1 MKIENIKKL
10 VNNMSKE
17 ANMAWR
23 AAVRTFGDD
32 SAIAEVRASRW
43 IAISNYNDDVNMLF
57 YDGKEPALWE
67 ILEALGDA
75 IQEATETLEGFINL
89 TLHNPSN
96 DNKLKTLKYRAE
108 LDALMCIKSELT
120 LLEAYEL
127 EGMEY

>member
-32 SAIAEVRASRW
+32 STIAEVRASRW
-43 IAISNYNDDVNMLF
+43 IAISNYNDDVNILF

>member
-17 ANMAWR
+17 ANLAWR
-23 AAVRTFGDD
+23 AAIRTFGDD
-32 SAIAEVRASRW
+32 SAIAEIRASRW
-43 IAISNYNDDVNMLF
+43 IAIIRYCDDISPFFNDDKDV
-57 YDGKEPALWE
+57 EAWE
-67 ILEALGDA
+67 ALEALDNA
-75 IQEATETLEGFINL
+75 IQEAKETLEGFIDL
-89 TLHNPSN
+89 TLHDSN

>member
-32 SAIAEVRASRW
+32 STIAEVRASRW
-43 IAISNYNDDVNMLF
+43 IAISNYNDDVNTLF

>member
-32 SAIAEVRASRW
+32 STIAEVRASRW
-43 IAISNYNDDVNMLF
+43 VAISNYNDDVNILF

>member
-1 MKIENIKKL
+1 MKVENIKKL

-17 ANMAWR
+17 ANLAWH
-23 AAVRTFGDD
+23 AAIRTFGDD
-32 SAIAEVRASRW
+32 SVIAEVRASRW
-43 IAISNYNDDVNMLF
+43 IAISNYWDDIDPLF
-57 YDGKEPALWE
+57 NDGKDVEMWE
-67 ILEALGDA
+67 ALEALDNA
-75 IQEATETLEGFINL
+75 IQEAKKTLESFIEL
-89 TLHNPSN
+89 TLHKPSD

>member
-17 ANMAWR
+17 ANLAWH
-23 AAVRTFGDD
+23 AAIRTFGDD
-32 SAIAEVRASRW
+32 SAIAEIRASRW
-43 IAISNYNDDVNMLF
+43 VAISNYCDDINILF
-57 YDGKEPALWE
+57 YNNKDVEVWE
-67 ILEALGDA
+67 VLEALDNA
-75 IQEATETLEGFINL
+75 VQEAKETLEGFIDL

-120 LLEAYEL
+120 LLEAYNL

>member
-1 MKIENIKKL
+1 MRIENIKKL

-17 ANMAWR
+17 ANLAWH
-23 AAVRTFGDD
+23 AAIRTFGDD

-43 IAISNYNDDVNMLF
+43 IAISNYWDDIDPLF
-57 YDGKEPALWE
+57 NDGKDVEVWE
-67 ILEALGDA
+67 ALEALDNA
-75 IQEATETLEGFINL
+75 IQEAKETLEGFIDL
-89 TLHNPSN
+89 ALHNPGS

>member
-17 ANMAWR
+17 ANLAWH
-23 AAVRTFGDD
+23 AACRTFGDD
-32 SAIAEVRASRW
+32 SAIAEIRASRW
-43 IAISNYNDDVNMLF
+43 IAISNYWDDINPLFNDYKDVEVW
-57 YDGKEPALWE
+57 KA
-67 ILEALGDA
+67 LEALEDA
-75 IQEATETLEGFINL
+75 IQEAKETLEGFIDL
-89 TLHNPSN
+89 ALHNPSN

-120 LLEAYEL
+120 LLEAYDI

>member
-1 MKIENIKKL
+1 MKMESIQKL

-17 ANMAWR
+17 ANLAWH
-23 AAVRTFGDD
+23 AAIRTFGED

-43 IAISNYNDDVNMLF
+43 IAISNYRDDIDPYFNDD
-57 YDGKEPALWE
+57 KEFEVW
-67 ILEALGDA
+67 EALQALSDA
-75 IQEATETLEGFINL
+75 IEEAKRALEGFIDL
-89 TLHNPSN
+89 ALHNPSN
-96 DNKLKTLKYRAE
+96 NNKLKTLKYKAE

>member
-1 MKIENIKKL
+1 MTIEAIRKL

-17 ANMAWR
+17 ANLAWH
-23 AAVRTFGDD
+23 AAIRTFGDD
-32 SAIAEVRASRW
+32 STIAEVRASRW
-43 IAISNYNDDVNMLF
+43 IAISNYNDDVNIMF
-57 YDGKEPALWE
+57 YDGKEPELWE
-67 ILEALGDA
+67 ALEALDNA
-75 IQEATETLEGFINL
+75 IQEAMETLKGFIEL

-96 DNKLKTLKYRAE
+96 DNKLKILKYRAE